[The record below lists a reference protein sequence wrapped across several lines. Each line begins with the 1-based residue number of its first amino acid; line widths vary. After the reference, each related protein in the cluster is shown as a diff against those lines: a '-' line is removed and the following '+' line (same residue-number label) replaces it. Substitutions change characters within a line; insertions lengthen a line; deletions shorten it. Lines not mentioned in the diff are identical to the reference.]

1 VWRTHFKIESYAES
15 LRQRL
20 YKRAGFNIY
29 EAFISCDLND
39 NGSVSKDELRRL
51 IESRGFYVSEK
62 EVSSLV
68 EKIDKDKDGRISF
81 SEFREEFMPKSPV
94 RM

>member
-1 VWRTHFKIESYAES
+1 MNA
-15 LRQRL
+15 
-20 YKRAGFNIY
+20 
-29 EAFISCDLND
+29 
-39 NGSVSKDELRRL
+39 NGSVSKEELRSL

-62 EVSSLV
+62 EVHCLV
-68 EKIDKDKDGRISF
+68 EKIDKDKDGRITY